1 VKNPPCPLDENIDV
15 KQRKMSDAVG
25 MGLVA
30 GFSASVFICI
40 GGLIAVYTNFG
51 DEQLYRF
58 LVSDERLFGWLVLL
72 TALLVGCLIY
82 LKVLVDF
89 FREQP
94 KQITSSVTVT

>member
-1 VKNPPCPLDENIDV
+1 
-15 KQRKMSDAVG
+15 M
-25 MGLVA
+25 
-30 GFSASVFICI
+30 
-40 GGLIAVYTNFG
+40 YTNFG

-58 LVSDERLFGWLVLL
+58 LVSDERLFGWLILL

-94 KQITSSVTVT
+94 KQITSNVTVT